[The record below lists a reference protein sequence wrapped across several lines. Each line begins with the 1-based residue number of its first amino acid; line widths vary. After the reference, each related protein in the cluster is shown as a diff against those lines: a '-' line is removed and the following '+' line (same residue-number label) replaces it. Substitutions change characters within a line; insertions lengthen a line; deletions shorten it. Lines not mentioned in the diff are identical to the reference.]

1 MNLPGTL
8 NSPPNNHF
16 VTSSAQNFAQPEAA
30 NAALGYST
38 MSGLPAGLSGP
49 NVIVVDTSSLKTR
62 EEERKE
68 AEAKKKKNKKK
79 NKKEEVRKKFS
90 GRFFFYILSSTSY
103 EIEISFDNLNL
114 KSVSSLD
121 W

>member
-1 MNLPGTL
+1 
-8 NSPPNNHF
+8 
-16 VTSSAQNFAQPEAA
+16 
-30 NAALGYST
+30 

-79 NKKEEVRKKFS
+79 NKKDEVKN
-90 GRFFFYILSSTSY
+90 
-103 EIEISFDNLNL
+103 IS
-114 KSVSSLD
+114 
-121 W
+121 

>member
-1 MNLPGTL
+1 MLNLPGTL
-8 NSPPNNHF
+8 NNPQ
-16 VTSSAQNFAQPEAA
+16 AQNFPQPDHASS
-30 NAALGYST
+30 ALGYSA

-79 NKKEEVRKKFS
+79 NKKDEVKN
-90 GRFFFYILSSTSY
+90 
-103 EIEISFDNLNL
+103 IS
-114 KSVSSLD
+114 
-121 W
+121 